1 MTNKERYKIF
11 CEKEKNIPIFSQP
24 WWMDVVCEERNWEV
38 YLYGKENDILASC
51 PYYLKKDENK
61 ITKALLT
68 QNNGLFIKY
77 PINQKITSKL
87 DFEEKIINDFCEYIK
102 NLKLKKYEQQ
112 YHYNFTNWL
121 PFFWQGYKEL
131 TRYTYVIENT
141 SNLVKIK
148 DNYSSNARKNINKAK
163 KFLKVIETED
173 IELFYK
179 VNKMTFDRQNK
190 EIPYTYELFKKLY
203 LACKERE
210 CCKLL
215 MSIDVDGRVH
225 SVAMI
230 VWDENSVYYL
240 LNGTDPEVK
249 NYQGNSLLIDRSIE
263 IASELGKKFDFEGS
277 VIKGIEQSFRQ
288 YGGIPKPYFRIYKEF
303 L

>member
-1 MTNKERYKIF
+1 MTDKERYKLF
-11 CEKEKNIPIFSQP
+11 CEKEKNIPIFSQA
-24 WWMDVVCEERNWEV
+24 WWMDIVCGEENWEV

-51 PYYLKKDENK
+51 VYYLKKDENK

-68 QNNGLFIKY
+68 QNNGLIIKY
-77 PINQKITSKL
+77 PTNQKITSRL
-87 DFEEKIINDFCEYIK
+87 DFEEKIINDFCDYVK
-102 NLKLKKYEQQ
+102 NLNIKKYEQQ
-112 YHYNFTNWL
+112 YHYSFTNWL
-121 PFFWQGYKEL
+121 PFFWHEYKEL
-131 TRYTYVIENT
+131 TRYTYVIEDT
-141 SNLVKIK
+141 EDLKKVR

-163 KFLKVIETED
+163 KNLKVIETED

-179 VNKMTFDRQNK
+179 VNKMTFDRQKK
-190 EIPYTYELFKKLY
+190 EIPYTYDLFRNLY

-215 MSIDVDGRVH
+215 IAIDDKERVH

-230 VWDENSVYYL
+230 VWDEDSVYYL
-240 LNGTDPEVK
+240 LNGTDPELK
-249 NYQGNSLLIDRSIE
+249 KYQGNALLIDRSIE

-303 L
+303 

>member
-1 MTNKERYKIF
+1 MTNKERYNLF
-11 CEKEKNIPIFSQP
+11 CKKEKDIPIFSQP
-24 WWMDVVCEERNWEV
+24 WWMDIVCGENNWDV

-51 PYYLKKDENK
+51 AYYLKKDENK

-68 QNNGLFIKY
+68 QNNGLLIKY
-77 PINQKITSKL
+77 PVNQKITSKL
-87 DFEEKIINDFCEYIK
+87 DFEEKIVNDFCEY
-102 NLKLKKYEQQ
+102 LKGLNIKKYEQQ
-112 YHYNFTNWL
+112 YHYNFINWL
-121 PFFWQGYKEL
+121 PFFWQEYKEL

-141 SNLVKIK
+141 SDLKKVK

-163 KFLKVIETED
+163 KNLKVRETED
-173 IELFYK
+173 IKLFYK

-190 EIPYTYELFKKLY
+190 EIPYTYELFKNLY
-203 LACKERE
+203 LACKKRG

-215 MSIDVDGRVH
+215 MAIDGDERVH

-230 VWDENSVYYL
+230 VWDEDSVYYL

-249 NYQGNSLLIDRSIE
+249 KYQGNALLIDKSIE

-303 L
+303 Y

>member
-1 MTNKERYKIF
+1 MTDKERYKLF

-24 WWMDVVCEERNWEV
+24 WWMDIVCGEQNWEV

-51 PYYLKKDENK
+51 VYYLKKDENK

-68 QNNGLFIKY
+68 QNNGLIIKY
-77 PINQKITSKL
+77 PNNQKITSRL
-87 DFEEKIINDFCEYIK
+87 DFEEKIINDFCDYVKSLNI
-102 NLKLKKYEQQ
+102 KKYEQQ
-112 YHYNFTNWL
+112 YHYSFTNWL
-121 PFFWQGYKEL
+121 PFFWREYKEL
-131 TRYTYVIENT
+131 TRYTYVIEDT
-141 SNLVKIK
+141 EDLKKVR

-163 KFLKVIETED
+163 KILKVIETEN

-203 LACKERE
+203 LACMGRK

-215 MSIDVDGRVH
+215 MAIDEEERVH

-230 VWDENSVYYL
+230 VWDEDSVYYL

-249 NYQGNSLLIDRSIE
+249 KYQGNALLIDRSIE

-303 L
+303 